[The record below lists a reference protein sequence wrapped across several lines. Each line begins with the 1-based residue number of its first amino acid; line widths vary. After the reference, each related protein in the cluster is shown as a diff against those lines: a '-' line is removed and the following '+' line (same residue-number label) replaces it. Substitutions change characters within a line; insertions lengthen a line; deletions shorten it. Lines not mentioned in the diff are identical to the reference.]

1 MSQALKDHLENNPK
15 IKSVY
20 LNNKGEWQFHER
32 RGYDKKV
39 SRDEVLATD
48 YEDDAVNVNTDEI
61 QVKTKPGKLI
71 NKKKEKAPKV
81 ENQTNP

>member
-15 IKSVY
+15 IKSVF

-39 SRDEVLATD
+39 SRDEVLATE
-48 YEDDAVNVNTDEI
+48 YEPDAAIANTDEI
-61 QVKTKPGKLI
+61 QTKTKPGKLV

-81 ENQTNP
+81 ETQINP